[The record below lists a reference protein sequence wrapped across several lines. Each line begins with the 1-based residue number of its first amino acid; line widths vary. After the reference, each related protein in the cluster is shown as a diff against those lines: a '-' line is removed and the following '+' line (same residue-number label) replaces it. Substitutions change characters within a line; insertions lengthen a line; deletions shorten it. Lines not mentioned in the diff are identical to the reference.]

1 MERLSMKIA
10 VGSDH
15 AGFELKEKVK
25 AHLGELGHEVDD
37 RGADEKRPGDDYPV
51 YAHRVGK
58 AVAGGDAERGVVIC
72 GSGMGACMAVNKVR
86 GIRGALV
93 WNEESARLAS
103 AHNDANVICLGGRTM
118 DHGLT
123 LKMVDIWLDT
133 PFEGGRHER
142 RTDQIDDVDA
152 T

>member
-1 MERLSMKIA
+1 MIIA
-10 VGSDH
+10 LGSDH
-15 AGFELKEKVK
+15 GGFELKEKVK
-25 AHLGELGHEVDD
+25 AHLLELAHEVDD
-37 RGADEKRPGDDYPV
+37 KGADEKKPDDDYPT
-51 YAHRVGK
+51 YAHRVAR
-58 AVAGGDAERGVVIC
+58 AVSNGHAERGVVVC

-93 WNEESARLAS
+93 WNEENARLAS

-118 DHGLT
+118 DHRLA

-142 RTDQIDDVDA
+142 RINQIDDVDA

>member
-10 VGSDH
+10 LGSDH
-15 AGFELKEKVK
+15 AGFVLKEKVK
-25 AHLGELGHEVDD
+25 AHLLELAHEVDD
-37 RGADEKRPGDDYPV
+37 KGADEEISDDDYPI
-51 YAHRVGK
+51 YAHRVAR
-58 AVAGGDAERGVVIC
+58 AVSNGHAEGGIVIC

-93 WNEESARLAS
+93 WDEENARLAS

-118 DHGLT
+118 DHRLA
-123 LKMVDIWLDT
+123 LKMIDIWLAT

-142 RTDQIDDVDA
+142 RINQIDDVDA

>member
-1 MERLSMKIA
+1 MKIA
-10 VGSDH
+10 IGSDH
-15 AGFELKEKVK
+15 AGFDLKEKVK
-25 AHLGELGHEVDD
+25 AHLVELGHDVDD
-37 RGADEKRPGDDYPV
+37 TGAAEKKPGDDYPR

-58 AVAGGDAERGVVIC
+58 AVTHGDAERGIAIC

-93 WNEESARLAS
+93 WNEENAALAR
-103 AHNDANVICLGGRTM
+103 AHNNANVICLGGRTM
-118 DHGLT
+118 DHDLA

-133 PFEGGRHER
+133 PFDGGRHER
-142 RTDQIDDVDA
+142 RINEIDDVDA